1 MDLQEVLTFV
11 LYLYHKHEDRLH
23 AILSDQHQE
32 MAMCFEKLAISPQV
46 GSAKKDGLIR
56 SD

>member
-11 LYLYHKHEDRLH
+11 LYLFHKHEDRLH

-32 MAMCFEKLAISPQV
+32 MAVCFEKLTISPQV
-46 GSAKKDGLIR
+46 GSAERRIN